1 MAVPCAT
8 PNVHSYNSNQN
19 DARGEEED
27 LKPTRSPRSLPQLS
41 AGELQEDV
49 VQAGPLQGNILDAQ
63 RQLQQIAQAF
73 RGMPAV
79 LSRHD
84 ELAIQLLND
93 AKALA
98 ESRPVIG
105 IGLLQ
110 VSLQHKQLIATEAFL
125 KFRQRAF
132 GQQSAVIDDADANA
146 QRLRFLQVVRCVKD
160 CRAFGTQLAHEFENV
175 RARLRVDANGRL
187 VQEQQFGPMHERATD
202 VNAPLHTT

>member
-1 MAVPCAT
+1 M
-8 PNVHSYNSNQN
+8 
-19 DARGEEED
+19 
-27 LKPTRSPRSLPQLS
+27 RSVQSMFDVAGLLPQLS

-73 RGMPAV
+73 RGMPAA

-105 IGLLQ
+105 VGLLQ
-110 VSLQHKQLIATEAFL
+110 VSLQHKQLIAAEAL
-125 KFRQRAF
+125 LQFRQ
-132 GQQSAVIDDADANA
+132 S
-146 QRLRFLQVVRCVKD
+146 
-160 CRAFGTQLAHEFENV
+160 
-175 RARLRVDANGRL
+175 
-187 VQEQQFGPMHERATD
+187 
-202 VNAPLHTT
+202 